1 MSTVTLSLPMG
12 CLIDYSHGPATG
24 LDRAI
29 LELAASLGYRY
40 VSDWPDGTPLS
51 EDNDDYGMILSELAD
66 EAVAWMNDRLD
77 DTFLVVEDNSM
88 FHYYVD
94 ED

>member
-1 MSTVTLSLPMG
+1 MG